1 LTAKLCWLLRVCG
14 FMRPS
19 DIEQI
24 DLDQSD
30 PAPVHE
36 SFHLVVVVP
45 KEKRLG
51 QRIHKNITISR
62 HADLSLCPVQ
72 AFETYYQQ
80 YAREPCRIQHPVLST
95 IVINYLFRKINNTS
109 KPIGAQRISK
119 YISSIM
125 SRLPQPPGHKRIKAQ
140 ALGPT
145 RATQAGATID
155 DVVSHGF
162 WNSQQVFDTFYRL
175 SRESNTGFTT
185 LTLGSQDRSNAE
197 DTIPGSIDNE
207 G

>member
-14 FMRPS
+14 FMWSS
-19 DIEQI
+19 DIERI

-36 SFHLVVVVP
+36 SLRLVVVAP

-62 HADLSLCPVQ
+62 HADPLLCPVQ
-72 AFETYYQQ
+72 AFQAYYQQ

-95 IVINYLFRKINNTS
+95 IVINCLFRKINNTS
-109 KPIGAQRISK
+109 KPIGTQRISK

-125 SRLPQPPGHKRIKAQ
+125 SHLHEPPGHKRINAR

-145 RATQAGATID
+145 RATRAGATID

-175 SRESNTGFTT
+175 SRESNTDFTT
-185 LTLGSQDRSNAE
+185 LTLGS
-197 DTIPGSIDNE
+197 
-207 G
+207 